1 MNSVGAMIGTLLP
14 LKNGLPIFFTKQ
26 SLIGRLTRECVHR
39 RTPSQLPGTQ
49 NLCLKNPS
57 ANRSRIYTTGDV

>member
-1 MNSVGAMIGTLLP
+1 V
-14 LKNGLPIFFTKQ
+14 
-26 SLIGRLTRECVHR
+26 CVHR

>member
-26 SLIGRLTRECVHR
+26 SLIGRLTRECVSIDAHH
-39 RTPSQLPGTQ
+39 PNCPGPKTF
-49 NLCLKNPS
+49 
-57 ANRSRIYTTGDV
+57 A